1 MLYILDSPPGPGD
14 INNDD
19 ADEVMTPCE
28 VQHTSDEEVSVPMSV
43 PVSHDHDEPTVVSA
57 HTEEQVSLTARTG
70 QDISSAHI
78 EQDFVSAHNE
88 QDFIPSR
95 PELYAPSAHNEQ
107 DISPTFTGRPR
118 DIPDTESFS
127 YSCLLYTSPSPRD

>member
-1 MLYILDSPPGPGD
+1 MLYILDSPPGPGEF
-14 INNDD
+14 NSVD

-43 PVSHDHDEPTVVSA
+43 PVSHDHVEPTVVSA
-57 HTEEQVSLTARTG
+57 HTEQVSLTARTE

-88 QDFIPSR
+88 QDLFPSR

-107 DISPTFTGRPR
+107 DSSPTFTGRPR
-118 DIPDTESFS
+118 DIPDT
-127 YSCLLYTSPSPRD
+127 CLLYTSDAADE